1 MRVFKNMLII
11 IYNVLSFL
19 ILLLIKPIV
28 GIVMCLFRFIHFL
41 GSLATGIIFG
51 ISWFMAAIF
60 LFVGIVALFT
70 DGFNKT
76 NVAFIFSEIIFIT
89 FFVVLPYI
97 IGFLVELLDLI
108 GDGMEFL
115 LFLPPHAF
123 VISLSDISSEN
134 CKRERVREKFNN
146 WKEQKNE
153 KTYEMP
159 FEEKTS
165 GASAWFAGIQ
175 TADELKKRY
184 RDLLKIYH
192 PDNQAGDTGA
202 AQQIQEEYDKLLKE
216 FQ

>member
-19 ILLLIKPIV
+19 DLLLIKPIV

-41 GSLATGIIFG
+41 GSLATGIVFG
-51 ISWFMAAIF
+51 ISWFMAATF
-60 LFVGIVALFT
+60 LFAGIVEFFT

-76 NVAFIFSEIIFIT
+76 NVAFIFSEIVLIT

-134 CKRERVREKFNN
+134 CKREKVWEKYNN
-146 WKEQKNE
+146 WKVQKNE
-153 KTYEMP
+153 KNM
-159 FEEKTS
+159 KCL
-165 GASAWFAGIQ
+165 
-175 TADELKKRY
+175 LKKRN
-184 RDLLKIYH
+184 RETLHGL
-192 PDNQAGDTGA
+192 
-202 AQQIQEEYDKLLKE
+202 
-216 FQ
+216 